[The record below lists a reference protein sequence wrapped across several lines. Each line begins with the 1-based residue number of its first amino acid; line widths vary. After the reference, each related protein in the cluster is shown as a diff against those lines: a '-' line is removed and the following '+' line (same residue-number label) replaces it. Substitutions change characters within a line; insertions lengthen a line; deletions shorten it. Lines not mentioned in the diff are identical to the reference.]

1 MKKLLLALTA
11 LTVLASCAEG
21 GGPPVSPRDAVLDAI
36 SAVYEAGSFHQELK
50 MSMSADGESFEITA
64 EADVDNTTQQAAMT
78 MDLGFLG
85 GEMEMILDDG
95 VIYMRSP
102 VFEGGPTPWVSMDPS
117 KMDPAAAAQFGGF
130 GAGTTDPSAYAGL
143 FAGVFDVRASGQA
156 DIAGVAT
163 TRYVGTIDL
172 QKVLEGFSDVIGED
186 VDAATKEGLEAAVKQ
201 FGALGIDEKIPF
213 EIWIDDEGLP
223 RRQRIT
229 MDFGDLVPG
238 SEEAV
243 LDMTVDYSAFGEPVE
258 VEVPKLSQVTDITDQ
273 MGDMDAGEKSGSGE
287 VSEAYG

>member
-11 LTVLASCAEG
+11 LTVLGSCAEG
-21 GGPPVSPRDAVLDAI
+21 GGPPVNPRDAVLDAI
-36 SAVYEAGSFHQELK
+36 TAVYEAGSYHQELK
-50 MSMSADGESFEITA
+50 MSMSADGMDFSITA
-64 EADVDNTTQQAAMT
+64 EADVDNTTQDVAMT
-78 MDLGFLG
+78 MDMGMLG
-85 GEMEMILDDG
+85 GEMEMVVHDG

-102 VFEGGPTPWVSMDPS
+102 AFEGASLTPWVSMDPA

-143 FAGVFDVRASGQA
+143 FAGVFDVRASGEV
-156 DIAGVAT
+156 DMGGVAT

-172 QKVLEGFSDVIGED
+172 QKVLEGFSDLVGED
-186 VDAATKEGLEAAVKQ
+186 VDAETREQLEAAVKQ
-201 FGALGIDEKIPF
+201 FAALGIDEKIPF
-213 EIWIDDEGLP
+213 EIWIDDEGFP

-238 SEEAV
+238 TEGAV

-258 VEVPKLSQVTDITDQ
+258 VKVPKASQVTDISDL
-273 MGDMDAGEKSGSGE
+273 MGDMGAGSASG
-287 VSEAYG
+287 AYG

>member
-11 LTVLASCAEG
+11 LTVLASCAEA

-36 SAVYEAGSFHQELK
+36 TAVYEAGSYHQELD
-50 MSMSADGESFEITA
+50 MSMSAEGMEYSITA
-64 EADVDNTTQQAAMT
+64 EADVDSETQDVAMT
-78 MDLGFLG
+78 MDLGMLG
-85 GEMEMILDDG
+85 GEMEMVVHDG

-102 VFEGGPTPWVSMDPS
+102 AFEGVAPTPWVSMDPA

-143 FAGVFDVRASGQA
+143 FAGVFDVRASGEA
-156 DIAGVAT
+156 DIGGVAT

-172 QKVLEGFSDVIGED
+172 AKVLEGFSDVVGED
-186 VDAATKEGLEAAVKQ
+186 VDAATKEQLEAAVKQ
-201 FGALGIDEKIPF
+201 FEALGIEQKIPF
-213 EIWIDDEGLP
+213 ELWIDEEGLP

-238 SEEAV
+238 TEEA
-243 LDMTVDYSAFGEPVE
+243 LLKMTVDYSAFGEPVH
-258 VEVPKLSQVTDITDQ
+258 VQVPKASQVTDITDQ
-273 MGDMDAGEKSGSGE
+273 MGDMSADERSG
-287 VSEAYG
+287 AYG